1 MELKQLKKMKSF
13 LKLSWKASPSY
24 IVLLFLNA
32 ILESARIVINIVL
45 PKYLI
50 DELLGNQDSQLLLIL
65 GSAIVLSNVIFKFI
79 ENLMKKQITMGRMKL
94 EENMAQIMANKIMN
108 VEFSYLENPYYL
120 DLKERAVF
128 AINNQSA
135 LENIINGVTDS
146 IRDIIIIFSLIAILF
161 SLSWILVVFLL
172 LTIGLNLWA
181 YSAFAKYQQEFF
193 QSIIPINRKYG
204 YYLNLAWQ
212 DKLQKDIRLYNMAP
226 MLTKRVIDYN
236 KELIDEFQIF
246 YNSWGKTQGLFTI
259 INVLQASI
267 AYGYV
272 GIRVISEKLGP
283 KISIGSFTMYVNAAI
298 NFSQTTTKLGENITL
313 TFQMLE
319 YLDPFMEFLSLPE
332 PKEYGGKLEM
342 ESEIHSIYFKNI
354 SFKYPGSDKYILNNI
369 SFDINKGEKI
379 SIVGLNGA
387 GKTTLIKL
395 LCRLYEPNS
404 GEIFVN
410 GHNIY
415 DYEYES
421 YMEKIAVI
429 FQDYKLFAFTIREN
443 ITCEEYSED
452 EKIMELIEEVGLDE
466 KINSLP
472 NGLNS
477 LMGKSYDNEGIEL
490 SGGEEQKI
498 AIVRALYKDAPLII
512 LDEPTSALDPLAEAE
527 IYEHFNTMVENKTAI
542 YISHRMSSSTFSDKI
557 LLIENGE
564 VVDFDSH
571 VNLME
576 KEESLYYKLF
586 MAQARNYELEM
597 AVEY

>member
-1 MELKQLKKMKSF
+1 MKQLKKLKSF
-13 LKLSWKASPSY
+13 LGLSWEASPGY
-24 IVLLFLNA
+24 IILLFVNA
-32 ILESARIVINIVL
+32 ILESARILVNIIL

-50 DELLGNQDSQLLLIL
+50 DELLGNKDPQLLLIL

-94 EENMAQIMANKIMN
+94 EEKMSQIMANKIMN
-108 VEFSYLENPYYL
+108 VEFYYLENPYYL

-135 LENIINGVTDS
+135 LENIIEGVTNTV
-146 IRDIIIIFSLIAILF
+146 RDLITILSLITILF
-161 SLSWILVVFLL
+161 SLSWALVVFLL
-172 LTIGLNLWA
+172 LTIGLNLWV
-181 YSAFAKYQQEFF
+181 YSSFAEYQQKFF
-193 QSIIPINRKYG
+193 QSLIPINRKYG
-204 YYLNLAWQ
+204 YYLGLSWQ
-212 DKLQKDIRLYNMAP
+212 DKPQKDIRLYNMAP
-226 MLTKRVIDYN
+226 MLTQRVIEYN
-236 KELIDEFQIF
+236 QELIDELQIF
-246 YNSWGKTQGLFTI
+246 YNKFGKTMGLYNI
-259 INVLQASI
+259 INVLQASL

-272 GIRVISEKLGP
+272 GIRVISERFGP
-283 KISIGSFTMYVNAAI
+283 KITIGSFTMYVNAAI
-298 NFSQTTTKLGENITL
+298 NFSQTTIKLGENITV

-332 PKEYGGKLEM
+332 SKEAGGELEM
-342 ESEIHSIYFKNI
+342 EDEIHSIEFKNI
-354 SFKYPGSDKYILNNI
+354 SFKYPASDKYVLNNI
-369 SFDINKGEKI
+369 SFNINKGEKI

-395 LCRLYEPNS
+395 LCRLYKPNS
-404 GEIFVN
+404 GEILVN

-415 DYEYES
+415 DYKYES

-429 FQDYKLFAFTIREN
+429 FQDYKLFAFTIGEN

-452 EKIMELIEEVGLDE
+452 KEIMELMEEVGLKE
-466 KINSLP
+466 KVNSLP

-477 LMGKSYDNEGIEL
+477 LMGKSYDNEGVEL
-490 SGGEEQKI
+490 SGGEEQKVAI
-498 AIVRALYKDAPLII
+498 ARALYKDAPLII

-557 LLIENGE
+557 LLIENGK

-571 VNLME
+571 GNLMK
-576 KEESLYYKLF
+576 KEESLYHKLF
-586 MAQARNYELEM
+586 MAQAVNYQI
-597 AVEY
+597 